1 MNDVIGEI
9 LADVYARG
17 KANQQRLDERYLTD
31 QEEMSY
37 QSDIILQS
45 KIAIENYYRIN
56 PLAVEN
62 PGETK

>member
-17 KANQQRLDERYLTD
+17 KENQHRLDEQFIND

-62 PGETK
+62 TGQTE